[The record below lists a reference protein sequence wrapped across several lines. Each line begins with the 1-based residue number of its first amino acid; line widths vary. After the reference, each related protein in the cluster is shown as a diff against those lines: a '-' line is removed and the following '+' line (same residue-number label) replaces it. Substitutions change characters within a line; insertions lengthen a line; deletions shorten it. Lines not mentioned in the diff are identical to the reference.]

1 MDGPLEPS
9 DLAWLDD
16 HVARCAECR
25 AVPAAYAAQRAEL
38 RAMRTPLPPRDL
50 WARTSAALDAEEARH
65 GRVRERRPARSKLA
79 SWAPLGALGSIVALF
94 VVGFLVGSQVLPGP
108 TSSPPIAFASGKP
121 PVGNASPSVPI
132 ATPIAV
138 PPGPVAW
145 CSQDQGS
152 CVIQEA
158 NVDHVC
164 PPGST
169 SSCAPID
176 AHASSLGK
184 LNVTPKS
191 IVSSPDRGR
200 VIVVGSA
207 PGSTATTLFVVSV
220 GGGNVSPPPSN
231 GPTAAPTS
239 TPPGGPSGSPIGS
252 SPTPAASVPPASA
265 TPESTTAASSTPA
278 GPSTSP
284 ALSLPPGTPAP
295 TALAI
300 LSIATNVVVVGES
313 AAFSPDGA
321 WFAFSAHPAGSATGP
336 DIYVWHAGDPAATPV
351 TTDHGSVFSGWVAGR
366 ILGSR
371 PSAPSGPSTPSTS
384 PGASPDVTGAAPG
397 EPGTSPSVEP
407 ATSSDAGASPPSSS
421 IAPGGAS
428 SAPSVAPAPVAP
440 SSFLIDPATK
450 AESPLTAPAWR
461 PIVDP
466 TGRFV
471 IYWQGTIS
479 ADASGER
486 WVMGTGRLVLASWPA
501 LLGTDP
507 SATLQ
512 PSALPADLDSADGA
526 DWDAQWDATG
536 EHLAVWIG
544 ERDDPKL
551 GHLDLL
557 TINPTTGRLDPTGR
571 KLAGKPALAGFSLRD
586 GHLAWATPPG
596 QDGQGSRLQV
606 YAWSG

>member
-1 MDGPLEPS
+1 RERGQARAGRSSVHELARGLIAEAMDGPLEPS

-145 CSQDQGS
+145 CSQEQGS

-164 PPGST
+164 PPGS
-169 SSCAPID
+169 
-176 AHASSLGK
+176 
-184 LNVTPKS
+184 
-191 IVSSPDRGR
+191 
-200 VIVVGSA
+200 
-207 PGSTATTLFVVSV
+207 
-220 GGGNVSPPPSN
+220 
-231 GPTAAPTS
+231 
-239 TPPGGPSGSPIGS
+239 
-252 SPTPAASVPPASA
+252 PASA

-440 SSFLIDPATK
+440 S
-450 AESPLTAPAWR
+450 
-461 PIVDP
+461 
-466 TGRFV
+466 
-471 IYWQGTIS
+471 
-479 ADASGER
+479 
-486 WVMGTGRLVLASWPA
+486 
-501 LLGTDP
+501 
-507 SATLQ
+507 
-512 PSALPADLDSADGA
+512 
-526 DWDAQWDATG
+526 
-536 EHLAVWIG
+536 
-544 ERDDPKL
+544 
-551 GHLDLL
+551 
-557 TINPTTGRLDPTGR
+557 
-571 KLAGKPALAGFSLRD
+571 
-586 GHLAWATPPG
+586 
-596 QDGQGSRLQV
+596 
-606 YAWSG
+606 